1 LYLYSFI
8 ELENYFGT
16 VVCFQCP
23 PIVSVF
29 SKNVRIQC
37 KVGDAEHLEQFKQ
50 AQSVTGTICNR
61 HNLHHTGSFWTSS
74 KSRTSLRES
83 CLLLF
88 K

>member
-1 LYLYSFI
+1 MHLFFSNLNNYNVIILYLYSFI

-50 AQSVTGTICNR
+50 AHSVTGTICNR
-61 HNLHHTGSFWTSS
+61 HNLHHTGSS
-74 KSRTSLRES
+74 
-83 CLLLF
+83 
-88 K
+88 